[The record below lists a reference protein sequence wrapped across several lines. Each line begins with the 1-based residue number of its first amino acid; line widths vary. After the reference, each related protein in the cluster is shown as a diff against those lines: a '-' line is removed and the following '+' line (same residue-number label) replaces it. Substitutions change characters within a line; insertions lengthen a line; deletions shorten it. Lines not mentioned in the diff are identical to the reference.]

1 MEIIKNF
8 LVYVIAF
15 ALAMFALSS
24 LNFEKLIKKNKVVEA
39 QLLYILLAMALG
51 YLVSNFIQRIIF

>member
-51 YLVSNFIQRIIF
+51 YLVANFIQAIIF

>member
-51 YLVSNFIQRIIF
+51 YLVANFI

>member
-8 LVYVIAF
+8 LVYVIA
-15 ALAMFALSS
+15 FALSS

-51 YLVSNFIQRIIF
+51 YLVANFIQRIIF

>member
-1 MEIIKNF
+1 MDSLKSF

-51 YLVSNFIQRIIF
+51 YLVANFIQAIIF

>member
-39 QLLYILLAMALG
+39 QLLYILLARALG
-51 YLVSNFIQRIIF
+51 YLVATFIQRIIF

>member
-15 ALAMFALSS
+15 ALAMFTLSS

-51 YLVSNFIQRIIF
+51 YLVANFIQRIIF

>member
-39 QLLYILLAMALG
+39 QLLYIPLAMALG
-51 YLVSNFIQRIIF
+51 YLVSNFIQKIIF

>member
-51 YLVSNFIQRIIF
+51 YLVDNFIQRIIF

>member
-39 QLLYILLAMALG
+39 QLLYIL
-51 YLVSNFIQRIIF
+51 F